1 MTTKRV
7 IRKQHGF
14 TLLESLFAAML
25 IGLVITA
32 LIASS
37 AAFTMANAAGV
48 DLSTAEFLI
57 EEIREKKATMEFADI
72 GIGDTGTYQRVTHYT
87 TPIDMNGDELVDFD
101 SFTQVVIVDPVS
113 GTDFEPIA
121 DLTSDFKKIT
131 VRIRKNGQTI
141 TEASWLRANLD

>member
-57 EEIREKKATMEFADI
+57 EEVREKLALTAFDDIALSPGLHISPPKDMEGNNLDDFAA
-72 GIGDTGTYQRVTHYT
+72 
-87 TPIDMNGDELVDFD
+87 
-101 SFTQVVIVDPVS
+101 FTQVVQVLPVS
-113 GTDFEPIA
+113 GTDFDSLESN
-121 DLTSDFKKIT
+121 SDFKKIT
-131 VRIRKNGQTI
+131 VQIRKNGQII

>member
-57 EEIREKKATMEFADI
+57 EEVREKKATMEFAEIDLI
-72 GIGDTGTYQRVTHYT
+72 PGVHI
-87 TPIDMNGDELVDFD
+87 TPPKDMEDNDLNDFAA
-101 SFTQVVIVDPVS
+101 FTQVVTVLPVS
-113 GTDFEPIA
+113 ETDFNSLA
-121 DLTSDFKKIT
+121 GTNSDFKKIT
-131 VRIRKNGQTI
+131 VEIRKNGQII